1 MTPRLLTAMRELD
14 RRQADGVDVRLLWC
28 EADGSVLVAVKD
40 HQTGEAFS
48 VEVQEAD
55 RALEVF
61 KHPYVYQRGSE
72 RADRSGLIEFSINR
86 AAEQHA
92 ELRRV

>member
-1 MTPRLLTAMRELD
+1 MSWTGARLT
-14 RRQADGVDVRLLWC
+14 VDVRVPWC
-28 EADGSVLVAVKD
+28 EVDGSVLVAVKD

-61 KHPYVYQRGSE
+61 KHPYVYAAWQRTS
-72 RADRSGLIEFSINR
+72 
-86 AAEQHA
+86 
-92 ELRRV
+92 

>member
-1 MTPRLLTAMRELD
+1 MTPQLPKPMRELD
-14 RRQADGVDVRLLWC
+14 RRQADGVNVGLLWC
-28 EADGSVLVAVKD
+28 EPDGSVLVAVND

-61 KHPYVYQRGSE
+61 KHPYVYAAWQRTS
-72 RADRSGLIEFSINR
+72 
-86 AAEQHA
+86 
-92 ELRRV
+92 